1 MAGEDPFVLI
11 ARVRVKEGMV
21 DQYLEIADEADKAVE
36 ESEPGMLF
44 HNFDSDP
51 DDPLVFCWTEVYQNS
66 EALLAHVANPP
77 VGTYV
82 EKHAELA
89 DDLSLEIYGDISQE
103 VTDTIAEMGV
113 PMKHFQRTRV
123 GYIRHEN
130 FS

>member
-36 ESEPGMLF
+36 ASEPGMLF

-51 DDPLVFCWTEVYQNS
+51 DDPLVFCWTEVYRNS
-66 EALLAHVANPP
+66 DALLAHLSNPP
-77 VGTYV
+77 VGIYV
-82 EKHAELA
+82 EKHGELA
-89 DDLSLEIYGDISQE
+89 DDLSLEIYGAISQE

-113 PMKHFQRTRV
+113 PMKHFQRTSV
-123 GYIRHEN
+123 GYIRHET
-130 FS
+130 FL

>member
-36 ESEPGMLF
+36 ASEPGMLF

-51 DDPLVFCWTEVYQNS
+51 ADPLVFCWTEVYQNS
-66 EALLAHVANPP
+66 QALLEHVANPP
-77 VGTYV
+77 VGSYV